1 MQFLEQSQIHIECIS
16 EWLAGDF
23 FVKFS
28 PVLCC
33 LHAFQ
38 MIDQIYSGA
47 VSVKIRQAKRMHGAA
62 NSNCPCFL

>member
-1 MQFLEQSQIHIECIS
+1 MQFLEQSQIHTECIS
-16 EWLAGDF
+16 KLFKGDF

-28 PVLCC
+28 PVLYW

-47 VSVKIRQAKRMHGAA
+47 VRVKIRQANRMQGAA